1 MENYFSWSYGGQ
13 IWGQKST
20 HTIIDHFTK
29 NGPKSSE
36 LDIFHQKKAQ
46 SDENKILY
54 KILTK

>member
-1 MENYFSWSYGGQ
+1 MKKNVMENYFSWSYGGQ

-20 HTIIDHFTK
+20 HTK

-36 LDIFHQKKAQ
+36 LGIFHREKAQ